1 MNEFHVLTVL
11 APIDKDDI
19 ERRQRASL
27 RTPMIAKWSADVPT
41 GYIHAYDAVEYIK
54 RRWGSAIS
62 RDKLEALARMDD
74 CPRPLML
81 HDGMI
86 DGKASMEAFYAFEE
100 IDLWVYRT
108 LSGVPSNW
116 RDTRGQISTMPV
128 HVVKAR
134 PAHVSM
140 KRKSE
145 RKSERM
151 IKQPGEN
158 DAKGAGN
165 EGSRGEEDGRRRDET
180 SRSEGPDEIDRVGD
194 RS

>member
-1 MNEFHVLTVL
+1 MSGSRALTL
-11 APIDKDDI
+11 PTPINKDDI

-116 RDTRGQISTMPV
+116 RDTRDQISTMPDSTRRWRTLTMRE
-128 HVVKAR
+128 K
-134 PAHVSM
+134 
-140 KRKSE
+140 E
-145 RKSERM
+145 REKEREE
-151 IKQPGEN
+151 EN

-180 SRSEGPDEIDRVGD
+180 SRSEGSDEGWERG
-194 RS
+194 